1 MEGHAPIPSPHRL
14 PGIKIL
20 QYRSPQGRRFPAH
33 SSPPG
38 AGTEA
43 IIGVTGC
50 PRSTASGRSSGTGAR
65 TPSRSRGRTE
75 GAHQLAGPLCATRF
89 PDTLRGIPTA
99 RLQPG
104 ARRKVRKP
112 GWAQQTWGPSPQAR
126 GKAEF
131 RPGAR
136 GPGPGPLRPERTA
149 RSGEG
154 RCEGEA
160 ASGPVERHPPPSPS
174 PHPLEHLTPVCLL
187 RAQRSGRE
195 RGWAA
200 GRAFHGRPWPV
211 SPTGPPGLF
220 SDP

>member
-1 MEGHAPIPSPHRL
+1 MTSRGHTGRVPASRRPLSPQKFPTPRGPGGSGLPRPGGTVGRARSHSLPSSPL
-14 PGIKIL
+14 PGTKIS

-89 PDTLRGIPTA
+89 PDRLRGTPTA
-99 RLQPG
+99 RLQPR

-112 GWAQQTWGPSPQAR
+112 GWAQQTRGPSPQAR

-131 RPGAR
+131 RPGA
-136 GPGPGPLRPERTA
+136 
-149 RSGEG
+149 
-154 RCEGEA
+154 
-160 ASGPVERHPPPSPS
+160 
-174 PHPLEHLTPVCLL
+174 
-187 RAQRSGRE
+187 
-195 RGWAA
+195 
-200 GRAFHGRPWPV
+200 
-211 SPTGPPGLF
+211 
-220 SDP
+220 